1 MDGGH
6 RAPGPLRRSWSPGVG
21 RWGSPSEAMPYRL
34 EIAWR
39 PELPDAEGAALA
51 RKAREYFGLTLSGVR
66 TIRLLTLDLELS
78 PGEREQVR
86 TGIFTNPVTQVS
98 SYTPLARDFDWAVW
112 VGFRPGVRDTAGAVA
127 REAIAAFLNRPL
139 PPEAQV
145 YTSKLFVIQGPDLQ
159 RADLE
164 RLARELLANDL
175 IQEYRVYS
183 REEWDPG
190 VGVGLILPRVEL
202 AHRPQVQEFVL
213 KSPEEL
219 KALSAARH
227 LALRDQDLPVILE
240 YFSRPAVLARRAEL
254 GLGPLTDVELE
265 YIAQARSD
273 HCNHNTFR
281 GRFFY
286 TDLATGERFILD
298 NPFEHCIKA
307 PTLALAE
314 KKPWVVSVLWDN
326 AGVGAFDE
334 EYCYVIKGETHNSP
348 SNLEAYGGSLTGIVG
363 VYRDPLGTGQ
373 GARLLA
379 GLYGFCVGPRDYPGP
394 LTPRLHPRRLLD
406 GVIEGVRDGGNKS
419 GIPTVTGALYFDEN
433 YLGKC
438 LVFVA
443 ALGLLPR
450 EVAGRAG
457 HTKEARPGDLILMC
471 GGRVGADGIHGVTAS
486 SEVASA
492 GTPAGHVQIGD
503 PYTQKKLH
511 DFLLEARDRGWIN
524 FITDC
529 GGGGLSSAV
538 GESARLAG
546 GAEVWLEQ
554 VPLKYAGLDPW
565 EIWVSESQERMVV
578 GIAPEHEAAFRELA
592 ARHEVEVAAI
602 GRYTDRGLVEVRYGG
617 RTCGAVELSFLEQD
631 FPPWEF
637 EAEWIPPEM
646 RLSEPVLGEVRDHQ
660 ALLLTL
666 LKRPNLCSREWIP
679 RQYDHEVQGTSVIK
693 PLVGRACPIPAD
705 AVVLRPRLD
714 SPRGLAVSL
723 ALNPAYSRI
732 DAYHMAAVTVDE
744 AVRRLLAV
752 GASLEHIGGVDNFCW
767 PSVEYHPTLNPD
779 GKFKAA
785 QLVRACRAL
794 KDACLAYG
802 VPLLS
807 GKDSMYVDGVLP
819 GAYGETHRVSGL
831 PTLFFTGVGPI
842 ADLSLAVTP
851 ELKVPGDHLYVL
863 GATRPELGGSEF
875 YELFGYTG
883 LSVPRAR
890 PEEFLPYYRRLTE
903 ALGRGLLASC
913 RALTRGGLGVHL
925 ALVSLAA
932 GLGVEADLSP
942 LLPGAP
948 AHALLY
954 SESAGRFLLS
964 VAPEHREEVEALFQ
978 GQPLF
983 SLGRVRGDRFFRIWH
998 NSSKI
1003 IDIPLREL
1011 ALAWQRRFGGL
1022 V

>member
-1 MDGGH
+1 M
-6 RAPGPLRRSWSPGVG
+6 AV
-21 RWGSPSEAMPYRL
+21 RL

-39 PELPDAEGAALA
+39 PDLPDAEGESLC
-51 RKAREYFGLTLSGVR
+51 RKAREYFGLSLTQVR
-66 TIRLLTLDLELS
+66 TVRLLTLDMDLS
-78 PGEREQVR
+78 PAELEQVR
-86 TGIFTNPVTQVS
+86 TEVFTNPVTQVS
-98 SYTPLARDFDWAVW
+98 SFTPLARTFDGAIW
-112 VGFRPGVRDTAGAVA
+112 VGFRPGVRDNAGAVA
-127 REAIAAFLNRPL
+127 REAIQAFLGRAL

-145 YTSKLFVIQGPDLQ
+145 FTSRLYLLSGPDLS
-159 RADLE
+159 REALE

-183 REEWDPG
+183 PQDWDPQT
-190 VGVGLILPRVEL
+190 GVGLILPKVHLAHQPRVEVM
-202 AHRPQVQEFVL
+202 AADSVA
-213 KSPEEL
+213 
-219 KALSAARH
+219 ALRNLSEVRN
-227 LALRDQDLPVILE
+227 LALRDQDLPVIQA
-240 YFSRPAVLARRAEL
+240 YFSRPEVMARRASL
-254 GLGPLTDVELE
+254 GLGALTDVELE

-286 TDLATGERFILD
+286 RDLSTGETFLLD
-298 NPFEHCIKA
+298 NPFEQCIKA
-307 PTLALAE
+307 PTQALAQA
-314 KKPWVVSVLWDN
+314 KPWVVSVLWDN

-334 EYCYVIKGETHNSP
+334 DWCFVIKGETHNSP

-373 GARLLA
+373 GSKLIA
-379 GLYGFCVGPRDYPGP
+379 GLYGFCVAPRDYHGP

-406 GVIEGVRDGGNKS
+406 GVVEGVRDGGNKS
-419 GIPTVTGALYFDEN
+419 GIPTVAGALYFDPS

-450 EVAGRAG
+450 QVAGRPG
-457 HTKEARPGDLILMC
+457 HTKAARPGDHILMC

-503 PYTQKKLH
+503 PYTQKKMH
-511 DFLLEARDRGWIN
+511 DFLLEARDAGFLQ

-546 GAEVWLEQ
+546 GAEVWLDQ

-578 GIAPEHEAAFRELA
+578 GVAPEHEAAFRELA
-592 ARHEVEVAAI
+592 ARHEVEVSAI
-602 GRYTDRGLVEVRYGG
+602 GRFTDSGMLVVRYDG
-617 RTCGAVELSFLEQD
+617 TPCAAVDLNFLEQD
-631 FPPWEF
+631 FPAWEF
-637 EAEWIPPEM
+637 EAEWSPPEL
-646 RLSEPVLGEVRDHQ
+646 RLSEPVLGEPQDHT

-666 LKRPNLCSREWIP
+666 LDRPNACSREWIP
-679 RQYDHEVQGTSVIK
+679 RQYDHEVQGTSVVK

-705 AVVLRPRLD
+705 AAVLRPRLD

-723 ALNPAYSRI
+723 ALNPAYARI
-732 DAYHMAAVTVDE
+732 DAYHMVAVTVDE

-752 GASLEHIGGVDNFCW
+752 GARLASIGGVDNFCW
-767 PSVEYHPTLNPD
+767 PSVEYHPVRNPD

-785 QLVRACRAL
+785 QLVRACQAL
-794 KDACLAYG
+794 KDICLAYG

-831 PTLFFTGVGPI
+831 PTLFFTAVGI
-842 ADLSLAVTP
+842 VEDLSRVVTP
-851 ELKVPGDHLYVL
+851 DLKVPGDLLYVL
-863 GATRPELGGSEF
+863 GESRPELGGSEL

-883 LSVPRAR
+883 LSVPKVRAA
-890 PEEFLPYYRRLTE
+890 EFLPAYHCLEE
-903 ALGRGLLASC
+903 AIRQGWVASC
-913 RALTRGGLGVHL
+913 RALGRGGLGLHL

-932 GLGVEADLSP
+932 GLGVEADISTLAP
-942 LLPGAP
+942 EAP
-948 AHALLY
+948 AHAALY
-954 SESAGRFLLS
+954 AETAGRFLLS
-964 VAPEHREEVEALFQ
+964 VAPHNRSRLEALCQ
-978 GQPLF
+978 GHPLTLIG
-983 SLGRVRGDRFFRIWH
+983 SVRKDQAFHIWR
-998 NSSKI
+998 NSSKL
-1003 IDIPLREL
+1003 IDITTTEL
-1011 ALAWQRRFGGL
+1011 AAAWQRRFGRL